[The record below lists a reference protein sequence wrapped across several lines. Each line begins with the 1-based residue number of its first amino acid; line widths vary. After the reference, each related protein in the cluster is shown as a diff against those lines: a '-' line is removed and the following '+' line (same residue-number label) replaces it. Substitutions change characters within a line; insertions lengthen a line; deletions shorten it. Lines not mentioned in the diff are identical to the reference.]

1 MELHEGIDEQGV
13 RACLFLDASERVVVL
28 PTDYIR
34 ALSLSARR
42 YAPGTLALYALRLR
56 VLCQFLEDHRV
67 FSALPVDAALKA
79 LDLAL
84 IDQFYRHLEVNG
96 LGPSAMRGMEAVV
109 RGFTAWMTTAQAN
122 RAHAKDAYANSK
134 PRTAAPIRRLPRYL
148 TEVQVINLLKGMHW
162 ESQRLVGHFIFDTGL
177 RVSEIPRVLATD
189 LPRVEE
195 YPDTR
200 MYFPLFVRGS
210 KGHGRRLKPRY
221 TIISRAM
228 LSRISRYHRSRAY
241 MGATGWKAGQ
251 KPCFLNTYGESLTV
265 DAIQGSI
272 SRARAKSNL
281 TEASPHRLRHG
292 TAYSI
297 LRSEHGKDFLSNLLV
312 AQRVLGHNDIST
324 TEIYTNIPA
333 PLLARLD
340 SGVANNKELRF
351 RFEEAQR
358 IFEETFIP
366 ERKLPTVKRIGV
378 AKAAP

>member
-1 MELHEGIDEQGV
+1 MELHEGFDEQGV
-13 RACLFLDASERVVVL
+13 RARLFLDSSERVVVL

-34 ALSLSARR
+34 SLSLSARR

-67 FSALPVDAALKA
+67 LGALPVDAALRA

-84 IDQFYRHLEVNG
+84 IDQFYRHLEVSG
-96 LGPSAMRGMEAVV
+96 LKASAMRGMEAVV

-122 RAHAKDAYANSK
+122 RAHATNIYANSK
-134 PRTAAPIRRLPRYL
+134 HRTASPIVRLPRYL
-148 TEVQVINLLKGMHW
+148 TEVQVISLLKGMRW

-177 RVSEIPRVLATD
+177 RVSEVPRVLATD
-189 LPRVEE
+189 LPRAED
-195 YPDTR
+195 YPENR
-200 MYFPLFVRGS
+200 MYFPLLVRGS
-210 KGHGRRLKPRY
+210 KGQGQQIKPRY

-241 MGATGWKAGQ
+241 MGATGWKPGQ
-251 KPCFLNTYGESLTV
+251 KPCFLNIYGEPLTV

-281 TEASPHRLRHG
+281 AAASPHRLRHG

-297 LRSEHGKDFLSNLLV
+297 LGSEHGKDFLSNLLV
-312 AQRVLGHNDIST
+312 AQRALGHNDIST

-333 PLLARLD
+333 PLLAKLNN
-340 SGVANNKELRF
+340 GVAGNNDLRF
-351 RFEEAQR
+351 RYEEAQK

-366 ERKLPTVKRIGV
+366 ERKLPQVKRIGI